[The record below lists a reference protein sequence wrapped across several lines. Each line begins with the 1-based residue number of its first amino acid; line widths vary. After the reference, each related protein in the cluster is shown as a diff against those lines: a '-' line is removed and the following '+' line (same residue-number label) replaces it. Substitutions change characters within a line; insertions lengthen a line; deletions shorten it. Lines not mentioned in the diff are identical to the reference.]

1 MEQDLGE
8 AIDDNEA
15 CETESVWLE
24 DDQAARLAHENV
36 LGFAVLMRLIFAAAE
51 GP

>member
-8 AIDDNEA
+8 AIAEKEIFDIGPDD
-15 CETESVWLE
+15 
-24 DDQAARLAHENV
+24 DRAAALAHENV
-36 LGFAVLMRLIFAAAE
+36 LGFAILLSCLLAAAE